1 MDYQYH
7 IFAPYRVCPLGA
19 HVDHQHGLVTG
30 FAIDKGVDLWF
41 NVNADGMVH
50 LESRTFE
57 GKVDFDINA
66 PSQVR
71 EHHWGDYARGAKY
84 ALNKRFELTHGIS
97 GVIQGSL
104 PVGGLSS
111 SAAVLIAYVMALAK
125 ANDITL
131 QPFEMVKIASEA
143 EREYIGL
150 NNGLLDQA
158 CIALSQKDQLL
169 FLDCDSNEYRLIPFG
184 GQGPKVEGQ
193 RTKVESQRDSVKGE
207 ATLDLRPQTFDGNA
221 SDLRP
226 QTFDGNASDLRPQT
240 FDGNASDLRPQTF
253 DGNAS
258 GLPFEIGIFFSG
270 LTRSLVN
277 SDYNLRVYECKTA
290 AWNML
295 AYTDQPLKTFDK
307 TFLRDIPKTTFEKTR
322 DAMPAR
328 FARRAE
334 HFYSEYRRVRQGV
347 TAWETGNIELFGKL
361 SFDSCESSI
370 HNYECGSPELIAIY
384 EIMRELPGVYG
395 GRFSGAGFKGACIAL
410 VDPAFKKEIEQ
421 TLTQKYL
428 AQFPEYAKTFQV
440 FWVHPDDGARF
451 VYDEQRT
458 KDKGQRSKD

>member
-1 MDYQYH
+1 MKKYQYH
-7 IFAPYRVCPLGA
+7 IFSPYRVCPLGA

-30 FAIDKGVDLWF
+30 FAINKGVDLWF
-41 NVNADGMVH
+41 NVCDGQRSKDEGQRSWSESHVH
-50 LESRTFE
+50 LESKTFE
-57 GKVDFDINA
+57 GVVDFEINA
-66 PSQVR
+66 PTQVR

-84 ALNKRFELTHGIS
+84 ALMKRFELKRGID

-111 SAAVLIAYVMALAK
+111 SAAVLIAYVMAFAK
-125 ANDITL
+125 ANDIAL
-131 QPFEMVKIASEA
+131 KPFEVVKIASEA

-184 GQGPKVEGQ
+184 GQMS
-193 RTKVESQRDSVKGE
+193 KVESQKS
-207 ATLDLRPQTFDGNA
+207 TLDLSPQT
-221 SDLRP
+221 SE
-226 QTFDGNASDLRPQT
+226 
-240 FDGNASDLRPQTF
+240 
-253 DGNAS
+253 
-258 GLPFEIGIFFSG
+258 LPFEIGIFFSG

-307 TFLRDIPKTTFEKTR
+307 TFLRDIPKATFEKTR
-322 DAMPAR
+322 IAMPAR

-347 TAWETGNIELFGKL
+347 TAWETGNMKLFGKL

-384 EIMRELPGVYG
+384 EIMRSLPGVYG

-410 VDPAFKKEIEQ
+410 VDPAYKEDIQ
-421 TLTQKYL
+421 KVLTEKYL
-428 AQFPEYAKTFQV
+428 EQFPEYEKTFQV
-440 FWVHPDDGARF
+440 FWVKPDDGARF
-451 VYDEQRT
+451 LDPSNSPV
-458 KDKGQRSKD
+458 

>member
-1 MDYQYH
+1 MQHH
-7 IFAPYRVCPLGA
+7 IFSPYRVCPLGA

-41 NVNADGMVH
+41 DIRDDGHVH
-50 LESRTFE
+50 LESKTFE
-57 GKVDFDINA
+57 GIVDFEIDA

-71 EHHWGDYARGAKY
+71 ERHWGDYARGAKY
-84 ALNKRFELTHGIS
+84 ALKKRFELKRGIT

-111 SAAVLIAYVMALAK
+111 SAAVLIAYVMAFAK

-131 QPFEMVKIASEA
+131 QPFEVVKIASEA

-158 CIALSQKDQLL
+158 CIALGKKDQLL

-184 GQGPKVEGQ
+184 GQQQSTEN
-193 RTKVESQRDSVKGE
+193 SQLSIINS
-207 ATLDLRPQTFDGNA
+207 Q
-221 SDLRP
+221 
-226 QTFDGNASDLRPQT
+226 
-240 FDGNASDLRPQTF
+240 
-253 DGNAS
+253 
-258 GLPFEIGIFFSG
+258 LPFEIGIFFSG

-295 AYTDQPLKTFDK
+295 AYTEQPLKTFDK
-307 TFLRDIPKTTFEKTR
+307 TFLRDIPKATFDKTR
-322 DAMPAR
+322 IAMPAR

-347 TAWETGNIELFGKL
+347 TAWETGNLKLFGKL

-384 EIMRELPGVYG
+384 EIMRSLPGVYG

-410 VDPAFKKEIEQ
+410 VDPAHKAEIEKV
-421 TLTQKYL
+421 LTERYL
-428 AQFPEYAKTFQV
+428 EQFPEYEKTFQV
-440 FWVHPDDGARF
+440 FWVKPDDGARF
-451 VYDEQRT
+451 VDP
-458 KDKGQRSKD
+458 SNSPV

>member
-1 MDYQYH
+1 M
-7 IFAPYRVCPLGA
+7 GA

-41 NVNADGMVH
+41 DVNGTTNLTNGTNKWAESHVH

-57 GKVDFDINA
+57 GVVDFEVDQ

-84 ALNKRFELTHGIS
+84 ALRKRFELKRGIT

-111 SAAVLIAYVMALAK
+111 SAAVLIAYVMAFAK

-131 QPFEMVKIASEA
+131 QPFEVVKIASEA

-158 CIALSQKDQLL
+158 CIALGKKNGLL
-169 FLDCDSNEYRLIPFG
+169 FLDCDSDNWRIIKRNPEMP
-184 GQGPKVEGQ
+184 E
-193 RTKVESQRDSVKGE
+193 
-207 ATLDLRPQTFDGNA
+207 
-221 SDLRP
+221 
-226 QTFDGNASDLRPQT
+226 
-240 FDGNASDLRPQTF
+240 
-253 DGNAS
+253 
-258 GLPFEIGIFFSG
+258 FEIGIFFSG

-277 SDYNLRVYECKTA
+277 SDYNLRMYECKTA

-295 AYTDQPLKTFDK
+295 AYQEQPLKTFDK
-307 TFLRDIPKTTFEKTR
+307 TFLRDVPKETFEKTR
-322 DAMPAR
+322 DIMPSR

-347 TAWETGNIELFGKL
+347 TAWETGNLQLFGKL
-361 SFDSCESSI
+361 SFASCESSI

-384 EIMRELPGVYG
+384 EIMRSLPGVYG

-410 VDPAFKKEIEQ
+410 VDPAYKEEIERV
-421 TLTQKYL
+421 LTEKYL
-428 AQFPEYAKTFQV
+428 EQFPENEKTFKV
-440 FWVHPDDGARF
+440 FWVKPDDGARF
-451 VYDEQRT
+451 V
-458 KDKGQRSKD
+458 

>member
-1 MDYQYH
+1 MDEDVVFSKKLIIFAVMKKYQYH
-7 IFAPYRVCPLGA
+7 IFSPYRVCPLGA

-30 FAIDKGVDLWF
+30 FAINKGVDLWF
-41 NVNADGMVH
+41 NVNGSSQIDNGELTIDNYPESHVH
-50 LESRTFE
+50 LESKTFE
-57 GKVDFDINA
+57 GVVDFEINA
-66 PSQVR
+66 PTQVR

-84 ALNKRFELTHGIS
+84 ALMKRFELKRGID

-111 SAAVLIAYVMALAK
+111 SAAVLIAYVMAFAK
-125 ANDITL
+125 ANDIAL
-131 QPFEMVKIASEA
+131 KPFEVVKIASEA

-158 CIALSQKDQLL
+158 CIALSKKDQLL

-184 GQGPKVEGQ
+184 GQMS
-193 RTKVESQRDSVKGE
+193 KVESQKS
-207 ATLDLRPQTFDGNA
+207 TLDLSPQT
-221 SDLRP
+221 SE
-226 QTFDGNASDLRPQT
+226 
-240 FDGNASDLRPQTF
+240 
-253 DGNAS
+253 
-258 GLPFEIGIFFSG
+258 LPFEIGIFFSG

-307 TFLRDIPKTTFEKTR
+307 TFLRDIPKATFEKTR
-322 DAMPAR
+322 IAMPAR

-347 TAWETGNIELFGKL
+347 TAWETGNMKLFGKL

-384 EIMRELPGVYG
+384 EIMRSLPGVYG

-410 VDPAFKKEIEQ
+410 VDPAYKEDIQ
-421 TLTQKYL
+421 KVLTEKYL
-428 AQFPEYAKTFQV
+428 EQFPEYEKTFQV
-440 FWVHPDDGARF
+440 FWVRPDDGARF
-451 VYDEQRT
+451 V
-458 KDKGQRSKD
+458 

>member
-1 MDYQYH
+1 MQYH
-7 IFAPYRVCPLGA
+7 IFSPYRVCPLGA

-41 NVNADGMVH
+41 DIREDSHVH
-50 LESRTFE
+50 LESKTFE
-57 GKVDFDINA
+57 GIVDFEIDA

-71 EHHWGDYARGAKY
+71 ERHWGDYARGAKF
-84 ALNKRFELTHGIS
+84 ALRKRFELKHGIN

-111 SAAVLIAYVMALAK
+111 SAAVLIAYVMAFAK

-131 QPFEMVKIASEA
+131 QPFEVVKIASEA

-158 CIALSQKDQLL
+158 CIALSKKNQLL
-169 FLDCDSNEYRLIPFG
+169 FLDCDSDEYRLIPFG
-184 GQGPKVEGQ
+184 GQMS
-193 RTKVESQRDSVKGE
+193 KVESQKS
-207 ATLDLRPQTFDGNA
+207 TLDLRPQNSCNSCNSCSEENNNSCST
-221 SDLRP
+221 
-226 QTFDGNASDLRPQT
+226 
-240 FDGNASDLRPQTF
+240 
-253 DGNAS
+253 
-258 GLPFEIGIFFSG
+258 LPFEIGIFFSG

-295 AYTDQPLKTFDK
+295 AYTEQPLKTFDK
-307 TFLRDIPKTTFEKTR
+307 TFLRDIPKATFEKTR
-322 DAMPAR
+322 IAMPAR

-347 TAWETGNIELFGKL
+347 TAWETGNLKLFGKL

-384 EIMRELPGVYG
+384 EIMRSLPGVYG

-410 VDPAFKKEIEQ
+410 VDPAHKENIEKV
-421 TLTQKYL
+421 LTEKYL
-428 AQFPEYAKTFQV
+428 EQFPEYERTFQV
-440 FWVHPDDGARF
+440 FWVKPDDGARF
-451 VYDEQRT
+451 LDN
-458 KDKGQRSKD
+458 

>member
-1 MDYQYH
+1 MKKYQYH
-7 IFAPYRVCPLGA
+7 IFSPYRVCPLGA

-30 FAIDKGVDLWF
+30 FAINKGVDLWWTPSGSPCLGGEEDPL
-41 NVNADGMVH
+41 NPPVYGESHVH
-50 LESRTFE
+50 LESKTFE
-57 GKVDFDINA
+57 GVVDFEINA
-66 PSQVR
+66 PTQVR

-84 ALNKRFELTHGIS
+84 ALMKRFELKRGID

-111 SAAVLIAYVMALAK
+111 SAAVLIAYVMAFAK
-125 ANDITL
+125 ANDIAL
-131 QPFEMVKIASEA
+131 KPFEVVKIASEA

-184 GQGPKVEGQ
+184 GQGSKVESQIAVEGQ
-193 RTKVESQRDSVKGE
+193 RSKVE
-207 ATLDLRPQTFDGNA
+207 
-221 SDLRP
+221 
-226 QTFDGNASDLRPQT
+226 
-240 FDGNASDLRPQTF
+240 
-253 DGNAS
+253 

-307 TFLRDIPKTTFEKTR
+307 TFLRDIPKATYEKTR
-322 DAMPAR
+322 IAMPAR

-347 TAWETGNIELFGKL
+347 TAWETGNMKLFGKL

-384 EIMRELPGVYG
+384 EIMRSLPGVYG

-410 VDPAFKKEIEQ
+410 VDPAYKEDIQ
-421 TLTQKYL
+421 KVLTEKYL
-428 AQFPEYAKTFQV
+428 EQFPEYEKTFQV
-440 FWVHPDDGARF
+440 FWVRPDDGARF
-451 VYDEQRT
+451 V
-458 KDKGQRSKD
+458 

>member
-1 MDYQYH
+1 
-7 IFAPYRVCPLGA
+7 
-19 HVDHQHGLVTG
+19 VDHQHGLVTG

-41 NVNADGMVH
+41 NVRDDGQVK
-50 LESRTFE
+50 LKSLTFE
-57 GKVDFDINA
+57 GDVDFAINA

-84 ALNKRFELTHGIS
+84 ALRKRFELEKGIE
-97 GVIQGSL
+97 GVIKGSL

-111 SAAVLIAYVMALAK
+111 SAAVLTAYVMAFAK
-125 ANDITL
+125 ANGIKL
-131 QPFEMVKIASEA
+131 QPFEVVQIASEA

-158 CIALSQKDQLL
+158 CITLGKKDGLL
-169 FLDCDSNEYRLIPFG
+169 FLDCDTNEYRIIKRNPDM
-184 GQGPKVEGQ
+184 P
-193 RTKVESQRDSVKGE
+193 T
-207 ATLDLRPQTFDGNA
+207 
-221 SDLRP
+221 
-226 QTFDGNASDLRPQT
+226 
-240 FDGNASDLRPQTF
+240 
-253 DGNAS
+253 
-258 GLPFEIGIFFSG
+258 FEIGIFFSG

-307 TFLRDIPKTTFEKTR
+307 TFLRDIPKATFEKTR
-322 DAMPAR
+322 IAMPAR

-347 TAWETGNIELFGKL
+347 TAWETGNMKLFGKL

-370 HNYECGSPELIAIY
+370 NNYECGSPELIAIY
-384 EIMRELPGVYG
+384 EIMRSLPGIYG

-410 VDPAFKKEIEQ
+410 VNPEHKETIEKE
-421 TLTQKYL
+421 LTKRYL
-428 AQFPEYAKTFQV
+428 EQFPEYEKTFHV
-440 FWVHPDDGARF
+440 YWVKPDDGARF
-451 VYDEQRT
+451 V
-458 KDKGQRSKD
+458 

>member
-1 MDYQYH
+1 MEYQYH
-7 IFAPYRVCPLGA
+7 IFSPYRVCPLGA

-41 NVNADGMVH
+41 NVCDGQRSKVEGQRSWGENHVH

-57 GKVDFDINA
+57 GSVDFDIDA
-66 PSQVR
+66 PSQVK

-84 ALNKRFELTHGIS
+84 ALKKRFELKRGIE

-111 SAAVLIAYVMALAK
+111 SAAVLIAYVMAFAK
-125 ANDITL
+125 ANDVTL
-131 QPFEMVKIASEA
+131 QPFEVVKIASEA

-158 CIALSQKDQLL
+158 CIALSKKNQLL

-184 GQGPKVEGQ
+184 RVTNTNNTNLTNLK
-193 RTKVESQRDSVKGE
+193 DSH
-207 ATLDLRPQTFDGNA
+207 NS
-221 SDLRP
+221 SDSC
-226 QTFDGNASDLRPQT
+226 SD
-240 FDGNASDLRPQTF
+240 
-253 DGNAS
+253 
-258 GLPFEIGIFFSG
+258 LPFEIGIFFSG

-307 TFLRDIPKTTFEKTR
+307 TFLRDIPKATFEKTR
-322 DAMPAR
+322 IAMPQR

-347 TAWETGNIELFGKL
+347 TAWETGNLKLFGKL

-384 EIMRELPGVYG
+384 EIMRQLPGVYG

-410 VDPAFKKEIEQ
+410 VDPAYKDEIQ
-421 TLTQKYL
+421 KVLTEKYL
-428 AQFPEYAKTFQV
+428 EQFPEYEKTFQV
-440 FWVHPDDGARF
+440 FWVKPDDGARF
-451 VYDEQRT
+451 V
-458 KDKGQRSKD
+458 

>member
-1 MDYQYH
+1 MKDYQYH
-7 IFAPYRVCPLGA
+7 IFSPYRVCPLGA

-30 FAIDKGVDLWF
+30 FAIDKGVDLWWTPSGSPCLGGEYPLTPCYGE
-41 NVNADGMVH
+41 NHVH

-57 GKVDFDINA
+57 GTVDFDIDA
-66 PSQVR
+66 PSQVK

-84 ALNKRFELTHGIS
+84 ALRKRFELRRGIT

-111 SAAVLIAYVMALAK
+111 SAAVLIAYVMAFAK

-131 QPFEMVKIASEA
+131 QPFEVVKIASEA

-158 CIALSQKDQLL
+158 CIALSKKNQLL

-184 GQGPKVEGQ
+184 GVTNTNLANLTNGK
-193 RTKVESQRDSVKGE
+193 DSS
-207 ATLDLRPQTFDGNA
+207 NS
-221 SDLRP
+221 SDSC
-226 QTFDGNASDLRPQT
+226 SD
-240 FDGNASDLRPQTF
+240 
-253 DGNAS
+253 
-258 GLPFEIGIFFSG
+258 LPFEIGIFFSG

-307 TFLRDIPKTTFEKTR
+307 TFLRDIPKATFEKTR
-322 DAMPAR
+322 IAMPAR

-347 TAWETGNIELFGKL
+347 TAWETGNLKLFGKL

-410 VDPAFKKEIEQ
+410 VDPEYKDSIQEE
-421 TLTQKYL
+421 LTKRYL
-428 AQFPEYAKTFQV
+428 EEFPEYEKTFQV
-440 FWVHPDDGARF
+440 FWVRPDDGARF
-451 VYDEQRT
+451 V
-458 KDKGQRSKD
+458 

>member
-1 MDYQYH
+1 M
-7 IFAPYRVCPLGA
+7 GA

-30 FAIDKGVDLWF
+30 FAINKGVDLWF
-41 NVNADGMVH
+41 DIANDGHVH
-50 LESRTFE
+50 LESKTFE
-57 GKVDFDINA
+57 GIVDFDIDA

-71 EHHWGDYARGAKY
+71 ERHWGDYARGAKY
-84 ALNKRFELTHGIS
+84 ALKKRFELKRGIT

-111 SAAVLIAYVMALAK
+111 SAAVLIAYVMAFAK

-131 QPFEMVKIASEA
+131 QPFEVVKIASEA

-158 CIALSQKDQLL
+158 CIALGKKDQLL

-184 GQGPKVEGQ
+184 GQQQSTEN
-193 RTKVESQRDSVKGE
+193 SQLSAR
-207 ATLDLRPQTFDGNA
+207 LRRLA
-221 SDLRP
+221 RP
-226 QTFDGNASDLRPQT
+226 RIINSQ
-240 FDGNASDLRPQTF
+240 
-253 DGNAS
+253 
-258 GLPFEIGIFFSG
+258 LPFEIGIFFSG

-295 AYTDQPLKTFDK
+295 AYTEQPLKTFDK
-307 TFLRDIPKTTFEKTR
+307 TFLRDIPKATFDKTR
-322 DAMPAR
+322 IAMPAR

-347 TAWETGNIELFGKL
+347 TAWETGNLKLFGKL

-384 EIMRELPGVYG
+384 EIMRSLPGVYG

-410 VDPAFKKEIEQ
+410 VDPSRKDEIERE
-421 TLTQKYL
+421 LTKRYL
-428 AQFPEYAKTFQV
+428 AQFPEYEKTFQV
-440 FWVHPDDGARF
+440 FWVKPDDGARF
-451 VYDEQRT
+451 V
-458 KDKGQRSKD
+458 

>member
-1 MDYQYH
+1 MQYH

-41 NVNADGMVH
+41 DVRNDGHVH
-50 LESRTFE
+50 LESKTFE
-57 GKVDFDINA
+57 GLVDFEIDA
-66 PSQVR
+66 PTQVR
-71 EHHWGDYARGAKY
+71 ERHWGDYARGAKY
-84 ALNKRFELTHGIS
+84 ALKKRFALTRGIN
-97 GVIQGSL
+97 GVLQGSL

-111 SAAVLIAYVMALAK
+111 SAAVLIAYVMAFAK

-131 QPFEMVKIASEA
+131 QPFEVVKIASEA

-158 CIALSQKDQLL
+158 CIALGKKDQLL

-184 GQGPKVEGQ
+184 NVIPSTPSVISSAPSVIPSTPPVISSAVEKSHEIPPCASLSRDDKGGNVIS
-193 RTKVESQRDSVKGE
+193 TNVEKS
-207 ATLDLRPQTFDGNA
+207 
-221 SDLRP
+221 
-226 QTFDGNASDLRPQT
+226 
-240 FDGNASDLRPQTF
+240 
-253 DGNAS
+253 
-258 GLPFEIGIFFSG
+258 LPFEIGIFFSG

-295 AYTDQPLKTFDK
+295 AYTEQPLKTFDK

-322 DAMPAR
+322 IAMPAR

-347 TAWETGNIELFGKL
+347 TAWETGNLKLFGKL

-384 EIMRELPGVYG
+384 EIMRSLPGVYG

-410 VDPAFKKEIEQ
+410 VDPAQKETIQRE
-421 TLTQKYL
+421 LTQRYL
-428 AQFPEYAKTFQV
+428 EQFPEYERTFQV
-440 FWVHPDDGARF
+440 HWVHPDDGARF
-451 VYDEQRT
+451 VE
-458 KDKGQRSKD
+458 

>member
-1 MDYQYH
+1 MEYQYH
-7 IFAPYRVCPLGA
+7 IFSPYRVCPLGA

-30 FAIDKGVDLWF
+30 FAIDKGVDLYF
-41 NVNADGMVH
+41 DVRGQMEDGRCDPHVH

-57 GKVDFDINA
+57 GTVDFDIDA
-66 PSQVR
+66 PSQVK

-84 ALNKRFELTHGIS
+84 ALKKRFELKRGIE

-111 SAAVLIAYVMALAK
+111 SAAVLIAYVMAFAK
-125 ANDITL
+125 ANDVTL
-131 QPFEMVKIASEA
+131 QPFEVVKIASEA

-158 CIALSQKDQLL
+158 CIALSKKNQLL
-169 FLDCDSNEYRLIPFG
+169 FLDCDSNEYRVIPFG
-184 GQGPKVEGQ
+184 RVTNTNNINLTNLK
-193 RTKVESQRDSVKGE
+193 DSH
-207 ATLDLRPQTFDGNA
+207 NS
-221 SDLRP
+221 SDSC
-226 QTFDGNASDLRPQT
+226 SD
-240 FDGNASDLRPQTF
+240 
-253 DGNAS
+253 
-258 GLPFEIGIFFSG
+258 LPFEIGIFFSG

-307 TFLRDIPKTTFEKTR
+307 TFLRDIPKATFEKTR
-322 DAMPAR
+322 IAMPQR

-347 TAWETGNIELFGKL
+347 TAWETGNLKLFGKL

-384 EIMRELPGVYG
+384 EIMRQLPGVYG

-410 VDPAFKKEIEQ
+410 VNPAYKDEIQ
-421 TLTQKYL
+421 KVLTEKYL
-428 AQFPEYAKTFQV
+428 EQFPEYEKTFQV
-440 FWVHPDDGARF
+440 FWVRPDDGARF
-451 VYDEQRT
+451 VD
-458 KDKGQRSKD
+458 

>member
-1 MDYQYH
+1 MKDYQYH
-7 IFAPYRVCPLGA
+7 IFSPYRVCPLGA

-30 FAIDKGVDLWF
+30 FAIDKGIDLWF
-41 NVNADGMVH
+41 NVRDDSLVK
-50 LESRTFE
+50 LSSRTFE
-57 GKVDFDINA
+57 GDVEFHVNT
-66 PSQVR
+66 PSQVK
-71 EHHWGDYARGAKY
+71 EKHWGDYARGAKY
-84 ALNKRFELTHGIS
+84 ALRKRFELSHGIE

-111 SAAVLIAYVMALAK
+111 SAAVLIAYVMAFAK

-131 QPFEMVKIASEA
+131 QPFEVVKIASEA

-158 CIALSQKDQLL
+158 CIALSKKNQLL
-169 FLDCDSNEYRLIPFG
+169 FLDCDSDDYRLIPFG
-184 GQGPKVEGQ
+184 GVKTNTDKTDE
-193 RTKVESQRDSVKGE
+193 TDNKTSVQSEKSVVKLK
-207 ATLDLRPQTFDGNA
+207 TNLC
-221 SDLRP
+221 SD
-226 QTFDGNASDLRPQT
+226 
-240 FDGNASDLRPQTF
+240 
-253 DGNAS
+253 
-258 GLPFEIGIFFSG
+258 LPFEIGIFFSG

-307 TFLRDIPKTTFEKTR
+307 TFLRDIPKATFEKTKI
-322 DAMPAR
+322 AMPAR

-347 TAWETGNIELFGKL
+347 TAWETGNMKLFGRL

-384 EIMRELPGVYG
+384 EIMRQLPGVYG

-410 VDPAFKKEIEQ
+410 VDPAYKNEIQ
-421 TLTQKYL
+421 KVLTEKYL
-428 AQFPEYAKTFQV
+428 DQFPEYEKTFQV
-440 FWVHPDDGARF
+440 FWVKPDDGARF
-451 VYDEQRT
+451 LDN
-458 KDKGQRSKD
+458 

>member
-1 MDYQYH
+1 MNTYQFH
-7 IFAPYRVCPLGA
+7 IFSPYRVCPLGA

-41 NVNADGMVH
+41 NIREDGLVKLSSM
-50 LESRTFE
+50 TFE
-57 GKVDFDINA
+57 GDVSFDIGQR
-66 PSQVR
+66 SQVK

-84 ALNKRFELTHGIS
+84 ALKKRFELTHGIE
-97 GVIQGSL
+97 GVIKGSL

-111 SAAVLIAYVMALAK
+111 SAAVLIAYVMAFAK
-125 ANDITL
+125 ANGITL
-131 QPFEMVKIASEA
+131 QPFEVVTIASEA

-158 CIALSQKDQLL
+158 CIALGRKDGLL
-169 FLDCDSNEYRLIPFG
+169 FLDCDSNEWRIIRRNPNMPDF
-184 GQGPKVEGQ
+184 
-193 RTKVESQRDSVKGE
+193 S
-207 ATLDLRPQTFDGNA
+207 
-221 SDLRP
+221 
-226 QTFDGNASDLRPQT
+226 
-240 FDGNASDLRPQTF
+240 
-253 DGNAS
+253 
-258 GLPFEIGIFFSG
+258 IGIFFSG

-295 AYTDQPLKTFDK
+295 AYLDQPLKTFDK
-307 TFLRDIPKTTFEKTR
+307 TFLRDIPKATFDKTR
-322 DAMPAR
+322 IAMPAR

-347 TAWETGNIELFGKL
+347 TAWETGNMKLFGKL

-384 EIMRELPGVYG
+384 EIMRSLPGVYG

-410 VDPAFKKEIEQ
+410 VDPACQESIEQ
-421 TLTQKYL
+421 ELTRRYL
-428 AQFPEYAKTFQV
+428 EQFPEYESTFQV
-440 FWVHPDDGARF
+440 FWVQPDDGARF
-451 VYDEQRT
+451 IDN
-458 KDKGQRSKD
+458 